1 MMQVKSELVSSL
13 VKQFGQRLL
22 ISRAA
27 IHLSSF
33 NQLKKIEKTQDP
45 KTNTTIIEG
54 KYIETDKSKVINFNS
69 NTSEPLRPCAF
80 CELEKRNIYVQHTDV
95 LILRQF
101 LVIFCFIYYDN
112 LSFKNTVFLIN
123 IKTER

>member
-54 KYIETDKSKVINFNS
+54 KYIETDKSKVINFV
-69 NTSEPLRPCAF
+69 TFFKIQLLR
-80 CELEKRNIYVQHTDV
+80 
-95 LILRQF
+95 
-101 LVIFCFIYYDN
+101 
-112 LSFKNTVFLIN
+112 
-123 IKTER
+123 